1 MPRLCRLRIFLLVI
15 LGTIVFCSASGWIGQ
30 VRSPINAGSQLV
42 KGLVA
47 PEDLN
52 RPSKTSLSGVWQ
64 FTPDSTT
71 ASSPLALLPTESL
84 PVELQQQEWQD
95 INVPA
100 NWFLQGQDLHGVVW
114 YQRHFV
120 PDAELKDKV
129 VSLVFEGVDYAA
141 DVWLNGRYLGFHEGY
156 FQPFSFQVSDQ
167 LRLGKDNTLTVRVNS
182 PQEEPG
188 PDWSLNKRLIKGIFS
203 HHDTRPGGAWSD
215 RGQEQNTGGI
225 WAPVYLQVS
234 EKVTIETVKVTP
246 HVKLEDDSAIA
257 AVDVAIASPNET
269 PQVVNIQLQLEP
281 ENFSGESGEP
291 IQVSRQLQPGDNH
304 FTLYLNQSHPKL
316 WQPWDQGEPSLYKLK
331 LSLIQADR
339 VLDRRQSVFGF
350 RSITFDPQAQVWRL
364 NGQRLFLRGTNY
376 IASQWL
382 SEMTPEKYQ
391 ADVDLMKQAN
401 INTVRVHAH
410 IEAQAFYDLCD
421 RAGLLVWQDF
431 PLQWG
436 YSEKLEFVAEA
447 VRQGTDMINLLFNHP
462 SIFAWSL
469 HNEPPWDADW
479 MQYKYETYDPEQ
491 NKELDNLLFAKL
503 QPLDSTRY
511 LHKASVVSEHPWWG
525 WYSNTLEEYAE
536 PTEEPLITEF
546 GAQALPN
553 LRSLKRLF
561 NDAELWPDTD
571 AEWEKWKY
579 HNFQPHET
587 FNIAQV
593 PMGET
598 PQAFVENTQQYQSDL
613 IQFAAEAYRR
623 QRYQPVAAIFQFMFV
638 ENWPSI
644 NWGIVDYWRQP
655 KPGYK
660 ALQRAYQPTLP
671 SISAE
676 KMNWN
681 SQEPIELALWV
692 INDRWTEFS
701 NAKLRYTLRR
711 GSATLLS
718 DSVTLDISSDS
729 SAQVK
734 AITYSSLPSGDYA
747 LEVDLLDQHS
757 QPIADNQYHF
767 AVTSTPESQT

>member
-1 MPRLCRLRIFLLVI
+1 MLRLCRLRIFLLII
-15 LGTIVFCSASGWIGQ
+15 LGTIVFYPFSGWINQ
-30 VRSPINAGSQLV
+30 VRSPTNAVSLTTEGV
-42 KGLVA
+42 VA
-47 PEDLN
+47 SEALSE
-52 RPSKTSLSGVWQ
+52 PSKISLSGIWQ
-64 FTPDSTT
+64 FTSDA
-71 ASSPLALLPTESL
+71 ASAASPLKLLPTENL
-84 PVELQQQEWQD
+84 PAKLQQQQWQE

-100 NWFLQGQDLHGVVW
+100 NWFLQGQDLHGAAW
-114 YQRHFV
+114 YQRHFFV
-120 PDAELKDKV
+120 APDLKDKV
-129 VSLVFEGVDYAA
+129 VKLVFEGVDYAA

-182 PQEEPG
+182 PQEDPG

-203 HHDTRPGGAWSD
+203 HHDTRPGGAWSE

-234 EKVTIETVKVTP
+234 EKVTIEAVKVTS
-246 HVKLEDDSAIA
+246 HVKIDEDTAIA
-257 AVDVAIASPNET
+257 AVDVTIASPNDT
-269 PQVVNIQLQLEP
+269 PQLVKIQFHLEP
-281 ENFSGESGEP
+281 ENFSGESGEE

-316 WQPWDQGEPSLYKLK
+316 WQPWDQGDPNLYQLN
-331 LSLIQADR
+331 LSVVQADH
-339 VLDRRQSVFGF
+339 VLDHKKSVFGF
-350 RSITFDPQAQVWRL
+350 RSITFDPEAQVWRL

-391 ADVDLMKQAN
+391 ADVDLMKRAN
-401 INTVRVHAH
+401 INAVRVHAH
-410 IEAQAFYDLCD
+410 IEGQDFYDLCD

-436 YSEKLEFVAEA
+436 YTEKLEFVAET
-447 VRQGTDMINLLFNHP
+447 VRQGTDMINLLYNHP
-462 SIFAWSL
+462 AIFAWSL

-479 MQYKYETYDPEQ
+479 MQYKYKTYDPEQ
-491 NKELDNLLFAKL
+491 NKDLDDLLFAKL
-503 QPLDSTRY
+503 KGVDSTRY

-525 WYSNTLEEYAE
+525 WYSHTLEKYAE

-561 NDAELWPDTD
+561 TDAELWPDTD

-593 PMGET
+593 SMGKT
-598 PQAFVENTQQYQSDL
+598 PEAFVENTQRYQSEL

-644 NWGIVDYWRQP
+644 NWGIVDYWRNP
-655 KPGYK
+655 KSGYE
-660 ALQRAYQPTLP
+660 ALQRAYQPVLP
-671 SISAE
+671 SIAADKIDWSP
-676 KMNWN
+676 
-681 SQEPIELALWV
+681 QEPINLALWV
-692 INDRWTEFS
+692 INDRWTDFLS
-701 NAKLRYTLRR
+701 ANLRYTLKQ
-711 GSATLLS
+711 GAETLES
-718 DSVTLDISSDS
+718 DSFTLDIAADS
-729 SAQVK
+729 LAKVK
-734 AITYSSLPSGDYA
+734 AITYPSLTIGDYA

-757 QPIADNQYHF
+757 QPIAHNQYHF
-767 AVTSTPESQT
+767 AVTSTSESQT